1 VSGHAQITAIGL
13 RQIDEEA
20 RMALARVVTFDGVSK
35 ERMDQLAREMQEGE
49 RPEGLPA
56 TEVIALHDADAEKS
70 LVIVFFDNEDDYR
83 QGDATLSA
91 MPTGDTPGQRT
102 SVSKYDVAIRMTP

>member
-1 VSGHAQITAIGL
+1 
-13 RQIDEEA
+13 
-20 RMALARVVTFDGVSK
+20 MALARVVSFENVNNDRI
-35 ERMDQLAREMQEGE
+35 EELRREISEGE

-56 TEVIALHDADAEKS
+56 TEILVLHDADAEKS
-70 LVIVFFDNEDDYR
+70 LVIVFFDTEDDYA

-102 SVSKYDVAIRMTP
+102 SVSKYDVAVRMNV